1 MISDHQKTVSSV
13 TRAWG
18 WSSAD
23 TEHLSRPGQRAGKPG
38 LVTSVTSH
46 SALCFRSQIR
56 VSRHRP
62 MMKWA
67 LGGASGALHSVGSW
81 RAERRQSLAWSHS
94 PPPQKNQI
102 KLPKNKP
109 KPIYFY
115 SIWLGVSLSQSWS
128 SSSPSLFL
136 HCLSF
141 LLSHR
146 SMKGKAGMSSK
157 IYWCFSLK
165 ISKFL
170 VFFHLVLFLTDT
182 IS

>member
-94 PPPQKNQI
+94 PPPQKISLNLFI
-102 KLPKNKP
+102 
-109 KPIYFY
+109 
-115 SIWLGVSLSQSWS
+115 SILSGWVS
-128 SSSPSLFL
+128 
-136 HCLSF
+136 HCLSHGQAAPPHYF
-141 LLSHR
+141 CTVCHFSSLIAAWKVRPESH
-146 SMKGKAGMSSK
+146 KK
-157 IYWCFSLK
+157 
-165 ISKFL
+165 
-170 VFFHLVLFLTDT
+170 
-182 IS
+182 